1 MARQSIPLVILALF
15 AAFYCVACEE
25 AGVSANGDAVSE
37 PVSPLD
43 AALAEVATLKAR
55 IAELEA
61 ERAGFAKDYSDFK
74 AKYEKGCPYCPPDR
88 PPEAIHPEAVPNHKL
103 RDEIDQLLAAEKERQ
118 VRFSL
123 LCLLAIVYVEFVAF
137 CAATGQPG

>member
-1 MARQSIPLVILALF
+1 MARHSIAFSGLVLLAALS
-15 AAFYCVACEE
+15 CVLSEE
-25 AGVSANGDAVSE
+25 VNVGASGEVVSD

-61 ERAGFAKDYSDFK
+61 ERAGFAKDFSDFK

-88 PPEAIHPEAVPNHKL
+88 PPEAIHPESVPNHKL
-103 RDEIDQLLAAEKERQ
+103 RDEIDQLLTAEKERQ
-118 VRFSL
+118 VCCHVHCDF
-123 LCLLAIVYVEFVAF
+123 
-137 CAATGQPG
+137 